1 MKKFLYAVA
10 AVALFAGCAKDVN
23 EAAVVAPKEGN
34 AILTLNVSNSSRAVF
49 DGDSHITWEANDK
62 IKALLAPDLEGTV
75 AKSDPC
81 DLTFG
86 GDDTKPVFSGTIKGM
101 ENQLEKFY
109 VFGVY
114 PSAADVTGTYATTLE
129 KRVVSLANKQ
139 APSQSAWDGKAD
151 VMLIEPQEVTGTE
164 ETYTDYNDDWDKV
177 TFYRLKTDAEIK
189 FAHLFGFG
197 CLSFN
202 TLPADIADAKV
213 GKCVITAV
221 GDNKNLA
228 GTFTV
233 DLRKSV
239 VADDFALT
247 SKAGADAITIV
258 CDNTIALKDFKAW
271 FVANPGNYD
280 IAIDLVA
287 GSNKVHFERKG
298 LVIKRAAIAKPVV
311 NFKEGDTSLSSDI
324 DLTGGKLW
332 QHDTNDSY
340 LANGTKFFLSS
351 TQLAA
356 DWGTVEGVQT
366 MEFGISYSKAASLSP
381 KADKFNNEY
390 VQILNYSSYN
400 SGNAVLTSTG
410 KFKGINNI
418 KVSCGITR
426 ESYNAEVSAFIIDA
440 EGAEH
445 QIGET
450 KAFKGNSAEVL
461 DFYFEQT
468 EAIPDGQLK
477 VVWDNISSNY
487 ANMFVKTIAVN
498 PAPSIKFDC
507 DVLSI
512 PGAGG
517 SGTVN
522 VAIACAKGE
531 PVVKSD
537 AEWLKISYADGV
549 ISYTADANDGDD
561 TRKANIIVSAEGN
574 SAASNTLVV
583 SQISSKLAE
592 FKFQITPADIKSA
605 IDAAAAAYEAEN
617 GSAPLA
623 ENVLSFNATVTATA
637 TDGSGATK
645 EIELYFNRLKYGSL
659 ANDVFKF
666 NGNYPA
672 ANTGY
677 AQNTSSVGVVTS
689 VFAGMTT
696 QWSGYFDPCFSKDNT
711 TYDDVDAVRGDAD
724 ANSIYTWTA
733 SVPAANEYA
742 FFRIRQASERDYAF
756 IGATF
761 LAKK

>member
-23 EAAVVAPKEGN
+23 EATVVAPKEGN

-81 DLTFG
+81 ELTFG

-151 VMLIEPQEVTGTE
+151 VMLIEPQEVAGTVE
-164 ETYTDYNDDWDKV
+164 SYLDWNDDYDKV

-247 SKAGADAITIV
+247 PKAGADAITIV

-271 FVANPGNYD
+271 FVANPGNFD

-287 GSNKVHFERKG
+287 GGNKVHFERKG

-340 LANGTKFFLSS
+340 LANGTKFFLTSS
-351 TQLAA
+351 QLAA

-366 MEFGISYSKAASLSP
+366 MEFGISYSAASSLSP

-390 VQILNYSSYN
+390 VQILNNSSYN
-400 SGNAVLTSTG
+400 NGNAALTSTG
-410 KFKGINNI
+410 KFKGIDNI
-418 KVSCGITR
+418 KVSCGITK

-468 EAIPDGQLK
+468 EAIPDGQVK
-477 VVWDNISSNY
+477 IVWDNISSNY

-498 PAPSIKFDC
+498 PAPNIKFGC
-507 DVLSI
+507 DVLSV

-517 SGTVN
+517 SGTID
-522 VAIACAKGE
+522 VAVACAKGE
-531 PVVKSD
+531 PTVKAD
-537 AEWLKISYADGV
+537 VDWLKVSYADGV
-549 ISYTADANDGDD
+549 ISYTAEANDGEDA
-561 TRKANIIVSAEGN
+561 RNGHIIVEATGN
-574 SAASNTLVV
+574 STVSKELYV
-583 SQISSKLAE
+583 SQISSKFAE
-592 FKFQITPADIKSA
+592 FSFQITPTDIKSA

-617 GSAPLA
+617 GSAPAA

-637 TDGSGATK
+637 TDGSGLTK
-645 EIELYFNRLKYGSL
+645 EVELYFHRLKYGSL
-659 ANDVFKF
+659 EKNVFKL
-666 NGNYPA
+666 NGNYPTV
-672 ANTGY
+672 NTGY
-677 AQNTSSVGVVTS
+677 VQNTTSVGWVTS
-689 VFAGMTT
+689 AFAGLTT
-696 QWSGYFDPCFSKDNT
+696 QWTGYISFFFGKDLDNLVEA
-711 TYDDVDAVRGDAD
+711 DLSHGDKD
-724 ANSIYTWTA
+724 ANDVYTWTA
-733 SVPAANEYA
+733 SVSEANEYG
-742 FFRIRQASERDYAF
+742 FFCIKQTYERDYTF